1 MFPQSIATV
10 TNLLDIAGQY
20 SNYNRVLSYIF
31 VKYWCWI
38 SLWDRYGIHNTRM
51 SHRLLL
57 EFVRSIFSDLGCVR
71 KTDFLYQQYII
82 MPLSLSLSFV
92 LFSHYFHFRH
102 FRFCIILI
110 LVVILNYDGTALYGI
125 SRAYCGGGGDALPL
139 HSETYFGNGIKGPLV
154 LRLIKQPSTFYSYN

>member
-102 FRFCIILI
+102 FRFW
-110 LVVILNYDGTALYGI
+110 
-125 SRAYCGGGGDALPL
+125 GGDALPL